1 MRFQHPCA
9 MNYEEGLRLFFRD
22 YALGL
27 EEVRKY
33 LVAEKLSLQPRL
45 QQWSGLFLAIK
56 AIEQEI
62 T

>member
-1 MRFQHPCA
+1 
-9 MNYEEGLRLFFRD
+9 
-22 YALGL
+22 
-27 EEVRKY
+27 VRKH